1 MSDILVIQNS
11 KIETLG
17 NLKYFFESDGFNL
30 QTILATNEK
39 IPQDN
44 FLALIVLGGP
54 ESANEKFDY
63 LKNEMNLI
71 KKFTEQKKPVL
82 GICLGSQL
90 IAKTFGAK
98 VFPGPKKEIGFY
110 NDLQINN
117 NSRLF
122 EGFQN
127 PFTVFHWHS
136 DTFNLPIGAQRLVS
150 STNYENQ
157 AFQINNTI
165 GIQFHLEVTIE
176 MIKLWFDKTHEKLE
190 NISYINPKKIL
201 QDIDTDFQTVQ
212 KNLEIF
218 YNNFKNSF
226 KL

>member
-1 MSDILVIQNS
+1 MSNILVIQNS

-17 NLKYFFESDGFNL
+17 NLKYLFESDGFNL

-44 FLALIVLGGP
+44 FLALIILGGP

-90 IAKTFGAK
+90 IAKIFGAK

-136 DTFNLPIGAQRLVS
+136 DTFDLPIGAQRLVS

-157 AFQINNTI
+157 AFQM
-165 GIQFHLEVTIE
+165 HY
-176 MIKLWFDKTHEKLE
+176 EKL
-190 NISYINPKKIL
+190 
-201 QDIDTDFQTVQ
+201 DF
-212 KNLEIF
+212 
-218 YNNFKNSF
+218 
-226 KL
+226 

>member
-17 NLKYFFESDGFNL
+17 NLKHFFESDGFKI
-30 QTILATNEK
+30 QSILATNEK

-117 NSRLF
+117 NSKLF

-136 DTFNLPIGAQRLVS
+136 DTFDLPIGAQRLVS

-165 GIQFHLEVTIE
+165 GIQFHLELTIE

-201 QDIDTDFQTVQ
+201 QDIDNDFQIVQ

>member
-1 MSDILVIQNS
+1 MSDVLVIQNS

-17 NLKYFFESDGFNL
+17 NLKYLFEYDGFNL
-30 QTILATNEK
+30 QKIMATNEK
-39 IPQDN
+39 FPQDN
-44 FLALIVLGGP
+44 FLALIILGGP
-54 ESANEKFDY
+54 ENANEKFDY

-110 NDLQINN
+110 DDLQINN

-122 EGFQN
+122 EGFHN
-127 PFTVFHWHS
+127 PFTAFHWHS

-150 STNYENQ
+150 SINYENQ

-176 MIKLWFDKTHEKLE
+176 MIQLWFDKTHEKLE
-190 NISYINPKKIL
+190 NIPYINQKKIL
-201 QDIDTDFQTVQ
+201 QDIDTDFQIVQ

>member
-17 NLKYFFESDGFNL
+17 NLQHLFESDGFKL
-30 QTILATNEK
+30 QTILAAHEK
-39 IPQDN
+39 IPQEN
-44 FLALIVLGGP
+44 FLALIILGGP
-54 ESANEKFDY
+54 QSANEKFDY

-71 KKFTEQKKPVL
+71 KKFTEHKKPVL

-117 NSRLF
+117 NSRSF

-176 MIKLWFDKTHEKLE
+176 MIKLWFDKTQEKLE
-190 NISYINPKKIL
+190 NISYINQKKIL
-201 QDIDTDFQTVQ
+201 QDIDTDFQIVQ
-212 KNLEIF
+212 KNSEIF
-218 YNNFKNSF
+218 YNNFKNLF

>member
-17 NLKYFFESDGFNL
+17 NLKYLFESDGFNL

-44 FLALIVLGGP
+44 FLALIILGGS

-136 DTFNLPIGAQRLVS
+136 DTFDLPIVAQRLVS

-176 MIKLWFDKTHEKLE
+176 MIKLWFDKTQEKLE
-190 NISYINPKKIL
+190 NISYINQKKIL
-201 QDIDTDFQTVQ
+201 QDIDTDFRIVQ

-218 YNNFKNSF
+218 YNNFKNLF